1 MAGRGLAGP
10 GAAGTQAARTS
21 RHGRPEAVSRWD
33 GIRAAWR
40 VLTVGG
46 VISFRGLFNWLNPY
60 VYVPTMLVAPI
71 FQILLF
77 VYIGRSAGVGTDA
90 FYLVGNAVQYA
101 SIPCLFAMANTIAGE
116 RWTQTLGIVLSTPAN
131 RVALFVGRSL
141 PVIANGWFVA
151 MFSLFVGG
159 WVLGVDLPVSAWPG
173 IALTIAIASAS
184 CTGLGLLQAALA
196 LRVRST
202 AVLSNIVFGLLLVFT
217 GTNVALDS
225 LPEWMATAGRL
236 MPLTHAIEACRE
248 VVAGAS
254 LSAVAPLLLREGLMG
269 AVFAVLGLAALRWVE
284 AESRRHATLELQ

>member
-1 MAGRGLAGP
+1 MTGGQVAQERNGSVL
-10 GAAGTQAARTS
+10 
-21 RHGRPEAVSRWD
+21 
-33 GIRAAWR
+33 AAWR

-46 VISFRGLFNWLNPY
+46 IISFRGLFNWLNPY
-60 VYVPTMLVAPI
+60 VYVPTLLVSPI

-77 VYIGRSAGVGTDA
+77 VYIGRSAGVESDS

-116 RWTQTLGIVLSTPAN
+116 RWSQTLGIVLSTPAN

-141 PVIANGWFVA
+141 PVIANGWFVS
-151 MFSLFVGG
+151 MFSLGVGAA
-159 WVLGVDLPVSAWPG
+159 VLGVDLPLRVWPA
-173 IALTIAIASAS
+173 IALIVAVASAS

-202 AVLSNIVFGLLLVFT
+202 AVLSNIVFGVLLVFT
-217 GTNVALDS
+217 GTNVALDQ
-225 LPEWMATAGRL
+225 LPGWMAATGRL

-254 LSAVAPLLLREGLMG
+254 LAAVSPLLLREALLG
-269 AVFAVLGLAALRWVE
+269 AIFTVSGLAFLRWLE
-284 AESRRHATLELQ
+284 SQSRRHATLELQ

>member
-1 MAGRGLAGP
+1 
-10 GAAGTQAARTS
+10 
-21 RHGRPEAVSRWD
+21 
-33 GIRAAWR
+33 

-269 AVFAVLGLAALRWVE
+269 AVFAVAVLGLAALRWVE

>member
-1 MAGRGLAGP
+1 M
-10 GAAGTQAARTS
+10 AGTQTAGTS

-202 AVLSNIVFGLLLVFT
+202 AVLSNIVFGVLLVFT
-217 GTNVALDS
+217 GTNVALAS
-225 LPEWMATAGRL
+225 LPEWMSTAGRL

-254 LSAVAPLLLREGLMG
+254 LSAVAPLLLREGLIG
-269 AVFAVLGLAALRWVE
+269 AAFAVLGLTALRWVE